1 MNWRMIPWDQ
11 KWWRTR
17 ISLPGSHQEA
27 LACYFGDGQTVWSG
41 QTCGFDLISPNAIG
55 FRYGFAWGFAKRE
68 PPKWGFLNGDKSDMN
83 DHKPSGWIQQFP
95 WNAADFHQEKW
106 NQWELTAEWFNLL
119 YHDWILIHQSSINI
133 AQHQPTWT
141 WNNNYSWLFSPVRVY
156 YSLLFPLT

>member
-1 MNWRMIPWDQ
+1 MKPWMNWRMIPWDQ

-55 FRYGFAWGFAKRE
+55 FRYGFAWFAKRE
-68 PPKWGFLNGDKSDMN
+68 PPKRGFLNGDKSDMN
-83 DHKPSGWIQQFP
+83 DQFTKRLNP
-95 WNAADFHQEKW
+95 AVSLKRADFHQEKW

-133 AQHQPTWT
+133 AQHQPTLT
-141 WNNNYSWLFSPVRVY
+141 YINMKQK
-156 YSLLFPLT
+156 LLMTVLPS